1 VAIISSKPS
10 VRPDPGE
17 PRFHDVL
24 EDRICP
30 YERNAETAMYY
41 QQRQRTISVQSTE
54 LVVGFFAS
62 LGNFTYA
69 FNWVFPQDRSINFQV
84 TLGGQILTKLV
95 RSKAC
100 ETCEKIKS
108 ASGAEDKH
116 LTMQQ
121 AGDEA
126 YGTLVYPN
134 VVGVTISTGSISA
147 STSISRGE

>member
-1 VAIISSKPS
+1 
-10 VRPDPGE
+10 
-17 PRFHDVL
+17 VL
-24 EDRICP
+24 EDRIYP

-69 FNWVFPQDRSINFQV
+69 FNWVFRQDRSINFQV

-134 VVGVTISTGSISA
+134 LVGVTISTGSISA

>member
-1 VAIISSKPS
+1 M
-10 VRPDPGE
+10 
-17 PRFHDVL
+17 L

-54 LVVGFFAS
+54 PVVGFFAS

-100 ETCEKIKS
+100 
-108 ASGAEDKH
+108 
-116 LTMQQ
+116 
-121 AGDEA
+121 
-126 YGTLVYPN
+126 
-134 VVGVTISTGSISA
+134 
-147 STSISRGE
+147 